1 MRTRL
6 LTALAALSLLTL
18 AAPVATGSL
27 GGHPV
32 QHHCKGC
39 PTSR

>member
-6 LTALAALSLLTL
+6 LTALAALAVVTM
-18 AAPVATGSL
+18 AVPVAASSA
-27 GGHPV
+27 GHPVV

-39 PTSR
+39 PTEK